1 VDDALRSGLEQQAF
15 VEWLRPPEDPQPVRK
30 RRTYQ
35 QGNVAQVEI
44 MEDRKTPGQNRFFAS
59 K

>member
-1 VDDALRSGLEQQAF
+1 VDDALRSGRERQAF
-15 VEWLRPPEDPQPVRK
+15 VESLRPTEDPQPVRK

-35 QGNVAQVEI
+35 QGNVTQVEI
-44 MEDRKTPGQNRFFAS
+44 VEDRKTPGQNRFFVS